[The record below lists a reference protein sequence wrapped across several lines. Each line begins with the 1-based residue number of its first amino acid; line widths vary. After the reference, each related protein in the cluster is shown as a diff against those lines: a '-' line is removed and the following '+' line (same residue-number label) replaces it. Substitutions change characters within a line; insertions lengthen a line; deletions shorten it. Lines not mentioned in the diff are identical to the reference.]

1 MTHTAPGSN
10 PVAALRHDLRTPVNH
25 IVGYAEMLLEDLDGP
40 GHEARRASLEATLKA
55 AKDALAVIS
64 LVLAPTKDAVDPADL
79 SGLYHRLE
87 DPQHRIVEAVH
98 ALLAAANEAPTPNFA
113 DDLRKIEAAALRL
126 VPRERPGAAAPP
138 AEGPAAGAGSARVLV
153 VDDEAGNRDLL
164 SRRLQRDG
172 YAVLTAAGGREA
184 LAVAAREPVDVVLL
198 DVMMPDLD
206 GLAVLE
212 RLKADAVTRDVPV
225 IMISALDDLSAIAR
239 CIQAGAL
246 DYLPKPFEPA
256 ILRARLAASLA
267 EKRARDQERDLVKA
281 LGVVTAAA
289 AAVEAGAYQSG
300 SLADVAQ
307 RQDAV
312 GRLARVM
319 DRMATQVTEREA
331 KLRARLGELRT
342 AIGVARQTH
351 EFVTGASNDRLKVGD
366 RLSGRYEIEAV
377 VGRGGMGTVYRA
389 RDVELGEVVA
399 IKTLMPELVADEA
412 LRERFKDEIRLA
424 RRITHRNV
432 VRMHDFGESDGVWY
446 LTMEFVEGLTVRDL
460 LDAQGPLAVPATL
473 AIATQ
478 LAESLIVAHQVGV
491 IHRDIKPQNLL
502 LDELGVLKVM
512 DFGVA
517 RLAERMGGASHTQA
531 GLIVGTPS
539 YMSPEQLTGEEID
552 ARSDLYSAGAVLYE
566 LMTGRLPCQ
575 APTVMA
581 LFTRVLS
588 EEPPR
593 PATLVEDLPP
603 ALDELIMQLLAK
615 RAADRV
621 PSAAVLLE
629 RLQALV

>member
-1 MTHTAPGSN
+1 VTHTAPGSN

-25 IVGYAEMLLEDLDGP
+25 IVGYAEMLLEDLTGP
-40 GHEARRASLEATLKA
+40 EHAARRAALEETLKA
-55 AKDALAVIS
+55 ARDALNAIS
-64 LVLAPTKDAVDPADL
+64 LVLAPTKDAVEPSEL

-98 ALLAAANEAPTPNFA
+98 ALLAAANEVPTPSFA
-113 DDLRKIEAAALRL
+113 EDLKKIEDAAQRL
-126 VPRERPGAAAPP
+126 VPRDRAAVTGEVRAV
-138 AEGPAAGAGSARVLV
+138 AAFAAGVARVLV

-164 SRRLQRDG
+164 GRRLQREG
-172 YAVLTAAGGREA
+172 YAVITAGGGHEA
-184 LAVAAREPVDVVLL
+184 LALIAKNPVDVVLL

-212 RLKADAVTRDVPV
+212 RLKADPATHDVPV

-246 DYLPKPFEPA
+246 DYLPKPFEPV

-281 LGVVTAAA
+281 LGAVTAAA
-289 AAVEAGAYQSG
+289 AAVEAGAYQAG
-300 SLADVAQ
+300 ALAEVAQ
-307 RQDAV
+307 RPDAI
-312 GRLARVM
+312 GRLARVV
-319 DRMATQVTEREA
+319 DRMATQVGEREA
-331 KLRARLGELRT
+331 RLRSRVTELRE

-351 EFVTGASNDRLKVGD
+351 DYVVESVSDRLKAGEV
-366 RLSGRYEIEAV
+366 LAGRYAIEAV

-389 RDVELGEVVA
+389 RDSELNETVA
-399 IKTLMPELVADEA
+399 VKTLMPELVADEE

-432 VRMHDFGESDGVWY
+432 VRMHDFGEANGVWY
-446 LTMEFVEGLTVRDL
+446 LTMEFVEGLTCRDL
-460 LDAQGPLAVPATL
+460 LDARGPLAVPAAL

-478 LAESLIVAHQVGV
+478 LAESLIVAHEVGV

-502 LDELGVLKVM
+502 LDHAGVLKVM

-517 RLAERMGGASHTQA
+517 RLAERTAGHTQA
-531 GLIVGTPS
+531 GLIVGTPA
-539 YMSPEQLTGEEID
+539 YMSPEQLTGEEVD
-552 ARSDLYSAGAVLYE
+552 ARSDLYSAGVVLYE
-566 LMTGRLPCQ
+566 LLTGQLPCD

-581 LFTRVLS
+581 LFARVLG
-588 EEPPR
+588 ETPPR
-593 PATLVEDLPP
+593 PATLQPAIPP

-621 PSAAVLLE
+621 AGAGALLE